1 MRGGSLDAGGSRLIG
16 EGRRQMRLQGVRPG
30 PPSQERPRPAPR
42 HVPWHVIAKRRA
54 RNRLAAQSRKRN
66 RR

>member
-1 MRGGSLDAGGSRLIG
+1 MKGRDVKRVTPRASRRALRLEGGQRSDTTIT
-16 EGRRQMRLQGVRPG
+16 EN
-30 PPSQERPRPAPR
+30 PRPAAR

-54 RNRLAAQSRKRN
+54 RNRMRSTTRKKQ